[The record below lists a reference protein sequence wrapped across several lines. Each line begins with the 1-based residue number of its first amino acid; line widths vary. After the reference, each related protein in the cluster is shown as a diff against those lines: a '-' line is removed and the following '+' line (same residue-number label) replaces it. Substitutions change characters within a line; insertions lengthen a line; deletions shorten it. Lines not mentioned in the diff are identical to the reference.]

1 MRKPALDKSFVSTSK
16 LLRKLL
22 PFTKFIF
29 LYMRIRLHTN
39 MNKDKRE
46 ETEACNLVERK
57 VAD

>member
-1 MRKPALDKSFVSTSK
+1 MSTPK